1 MSWQSMTVRT
11 IDLGYEQM
19 LVFESRPG
27 AKVRVL
33 YGSVWL
39 TEEGL
44 PQDAIAGSGEEVALR
59 ARGAALLESLAP
71 TRVEIVERVPNAP
84 RLWRRLVDFAGALAR
99 DARRWRTRLQLGGAQ
114 PG

>member
-1 MSWQSMTVRT
+1 MSWEPMTVRT

-19 LVFESRPG
+19 LMFESHPG

-44 PQDAIAGSGEEVALR
+44 PQDAIAGSGDEVALR

-71 TRVEIVERVPNAP
+71 SRVEIVERVSHAP
-84 RLWRRLVDFAGALAR
+84 RFWRRLVDAAAGVVR
-99 DARRWRTRLQLGGAQ
+99 GVRRWRTRLQLAGAQ